1 MDGYDNILSDEREV
15 FLNEMEK
22 KFDLKL
28 TIVELEFQKNFVEKY
43 AYDFSVITLI
53 KILKNDVPNIK
64 HIDLKTNG
72 VVNIFTILPNNSYLK
87 FEIERER
94 FTASNPHQLL
104 VLMVVANG
112 SIVKIL
118 VEHLLLENTLLTV
131 Y

>member
-1 MDGYDNILSDEREV
+1 MK
-15 FLNEMEK
+15 MET

-28 TIVELEFQKNFVEKY
+28 IIVEQELKKFVQKHP
-43 AYDFSVITLI
+43 YDFSGITLI

-72 VVNIFTILPNNSYLK
+72 IVNIFTILPNNSYLK

-104 VLMVVANG
+104 VLMV
-112 SIVKIL
+112 
-118 VEHLLLENTLLTV
+118 LLTIILGFLLA
-131 Y
+131 YGS